1 MLGVVLLPAVVE
13 VEPEPV
19 VLVLDPAEAPP
30 LADPPPAE
38 PAP

>member
-1 MLGVVLLPAVVE
+1 VLGVVLLP